1 MKIVVDRDKC
11 EGLGMCESMAHD
23 YFEVDDDDQVHIHN
37 ENPPEEDRTMVL
49 AAVNSCPVLALTL
62 EG

>member
-11 EGLGMCESMAHD
+11 EGLGMCESMAHE
-23 YFEVDDDDQVHIHN
+23 YFEVDDDDILIIHD
-37 ENPPEEDRTMVL
+37 ENPPEGDRKMVL

>member
-11 EGLGMCESMAHD
+11 EGLGMCESMAHE
-23 YFEVDDDDQVHIHN
+23 YFEVDDDDTLIIHD
-37 ENPPEEDRTMVL
+37 ENPPEEDRKMVL